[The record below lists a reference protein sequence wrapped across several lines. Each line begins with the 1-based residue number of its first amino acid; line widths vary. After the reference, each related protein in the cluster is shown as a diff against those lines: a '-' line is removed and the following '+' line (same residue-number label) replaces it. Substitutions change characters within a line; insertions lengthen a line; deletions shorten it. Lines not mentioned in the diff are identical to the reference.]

1 MSTLIIWVMG
11 AALLLINIMLRTR
24 ILRLEARLKELSRPE
39 DYLRFLRQQ
48 AVQKEKV
55 PAIKA
60 LRKQYPELSL
70 IEANNLWQPIA
81 RQPFRFYSL
90 NLAACKKV
98 YKIYIDDNKTP

>member
-55 PAIKA
+55 LAIKA

-70 IEANNLWQPIA
+70 IEANKLWQQI
-81 RQPFRFYSL
+81 Q
-90 NLAACKKV
+90 
-98 YKIYIDDNKTP
+98 

>member
-11 AALLLINIMLRTR
+11 AALLLRNIMLRTR

-70 IEANNLWQPIA
+70 IEANNLWQQI
-81 RQPFRFYSL
+81 Q
-90 NLAACKKV
+90 
-98 YKIYIDDNKTP
+98 

>member
-55 PAIKA
+55 PAIKIA
-60 LRKQYPELSL
+60 DKINCL
-70 IEANNLWQPIA
+70 IFI
-81 RQPFRFYSL
+81 
-90 NLAACKKV
+90 V
-98 YKIYIDDNKTP
+98 IKIYRLMFLLFIRDKE

>member
-1 MSTLIIWVMG
+1 MSTLINWVMG

-70 IEANNLWQPIA
+70 IEANKLWQQI
-81 RQPFRFYSL
+81 Q
-90 NLAACKKV
+90 
-98 YKIYIDDNKTP
+98 

>member
-11 AALLLINIMLRTR
+11 AALLLINIMQRTR
-24 ILRLEARLKELSRPE
+24 ILRLEARLNELSRPE

-70 IEANNLWQPIA
+70 IEANKLWQQI
-81 RQPFRFYSL
+81 Q
-90 NLAACKKV
+90 
-98 YKIYIDDNKTP
+98 